1 MAAIL
6 GFVFLIGFPAALV
19 AAVVLARK
27 LSRTKAELERFR
39 PILSI
44 EEQVRQKQAEHA
56 HALAALQGV
65 QQAQQRVVQE
75 HAQQTQA
82 EQARANAAL
91 WEVQQERQRIA
102 SELAE
107 LEQRVELHDVG
118 LLAPRF
124 NFAEATEYKIRLDQI
139 RDQQGAMVKAGR
151 AAVCSS
157 EWTIAGSRSEGKK
170 TTDQILKLMLRAF
183 NGECDALV
191 AKVRYDNAAAFNDK
205 MRKSW
210 ESINK
215 LGRGFTCSIDSAY
228 LDLKLQELHLT
239 HEYQEKLQAERE
251 EQRALREQMRDEE
264 RAQKELER
272 AQREA
277 EQEETRYAKA
287 LERAREEAEHAVG
300 AKQQKLLE
308 QITDLEQKVK
318 DADERRQR
326 AVSMAQ
332 LTKTG
337 HVYVLSNVGSF
348 GDYVFKIGMT
358 RRLDPQDRVDELG
371 DASVPFPF
379 DVHAMIRSDNA
390 PGLERALHGLFESE
404 RLNKVNRRKEFF
416 RVTLEQ
422 IEYVVRQHHGEFK
435 LTQYA
440 EAVEYRKSLAMSG
453 AATRGES
460 VPVQAQARS

>member
-1 MAAIL
+1 
-6 GFVFLIGFPAALV
+6 
-19 AAVVLARK
+19 
-27 LSRTKAELERFR
+27 
-39 PILSI
+39 
-44 EEQVRQKQAEHA
+44 
-56 HALAALQGV
+56 
-65 QQAQQRVVQE
+65 
-75 HAQQTQA
+75 
-82 EQARANAAL
+82 
-91 WEVQQERQRIA
+91 
-102 SELAE
+102 
-107 LEQRVELHDVG
+107 
-118 LLAPRF
+118 
-124 NFAEATEYKIRLDQI
+124 
-139 RDQQGAMVKAGR
+139 MVKAGC

-157 EWTIAGSRSEGKK
+157 QWTIAGSRSEGKK

-191 AKVRYDNAAAFNDK
+191 AKVRYDNAAAFSDR

-215 LGRGFTCSIDSAY
+215 LGKGFTCSIDSAY

-287 LERAREEAEHAVG
+287 LERAREEAQHAAG
-300 AKQQKLLE
+300 ARQQKLLE
-308 QITDLEQKVK
+308 QISDLEQKVK
-318 DADERRQR
+318 DAEERRQR

-332 LTKTG
+332 LTKSG

-379 DVHAMIRSDNA
+379 DVHAMIHTDDA
-390 PGLERALHGLFESE
+390 PGLERALHGLFESQ

-422 IEYVVRQHHGEFK
+422 IEYVVRQRHGEFK

-440 EAVEYRKSLAMSG
+440 EAIEFRKSLAINS
-453 AATRGES
+453 AATRDES
-460 VPVQAQARS
+460 ARVQAQAPS